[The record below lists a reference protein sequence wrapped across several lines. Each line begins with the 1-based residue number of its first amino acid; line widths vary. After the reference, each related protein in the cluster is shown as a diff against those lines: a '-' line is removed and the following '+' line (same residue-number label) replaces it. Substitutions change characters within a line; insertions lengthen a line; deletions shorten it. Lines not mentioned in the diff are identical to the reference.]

1 MTLLTDASE
10 NQLIAHLARAVRA
23 GDQEAFELHVQMGV
37 AYFDEAAVARLLNE
51 RVPLALDTE
60 HIPTLLQMLTG
71 DGYADAVGSFI
82 AELLQV
88 AAANGHEIGV
98 DLIADR
104 EDGLPVLRMSD
115 KALQW
120 AQDHYPP
127 HALAQASPWLRSLGT

>member
-37 AYFDEAAVARLLNE
+37 AYFDQETVARLINE
-51 RVPLALDTE
+51 RVPLVLDTE

-71 DGYADAVGSFI
+71 DGYADAVGAFT

-88 AAANGHEIGV
+88 AASNGQEIGV

-104 EDGLPVLRMSD
+104 EDGLPVLRMSG

-120 AQDHYPP
+120 ARDHYPP
-127 HALAQASPWLRSLGT
+127 HALAQARPYIRPLGT